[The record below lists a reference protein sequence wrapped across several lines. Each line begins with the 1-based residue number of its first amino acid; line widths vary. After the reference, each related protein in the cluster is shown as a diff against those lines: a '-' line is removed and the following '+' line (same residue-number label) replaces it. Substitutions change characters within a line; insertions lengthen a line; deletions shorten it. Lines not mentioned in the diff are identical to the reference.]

1 MQRTSPWRIVE
12 GRLVRMPSI
21 NKELRLILVK
31 LGGGGSSEE
40 S

>member
-1 MQRTSPWRIVE
+1 MQWTSPRCIVE
-12 GRLVRMPSI
+12 GRLVRMPGI
-21 NKELRLILVK
+21 YKELRLILVK